1 MSVNS
6 IGNSILNSMGA
17 NRFDVSK
24 MSTTLA
30 EADVASVRSNLER
43 TETSF
48 SNRLT
53 GFDTLE
59 FAFNAFKEQ
68 MSGLA
73 DIAGSQKRTA
83 NSSDPNV
90 ISATINGQASSGTYQ
105 VQVQS
110 LASSHTLATQAEF
123 PSTSSIVGEGS
134 LSFNVGGAVS
144 TITID
149 ATNNSLTGI
158 QNTVNNANI
167 GINATII
174 NVGTG
179 HKLMFSALNSGA
191 AHTIS
196 VSVTND
202 ADANNTDALGLS
214 RLASNNMM
222 ETVVASDARLI
233 INGLSVTSSSN
244 NIEGVIAGVTLNLRS
259 SDAGN
264 IKTIDIARDT
274 TNLQTG
280 VKDFVELFNAL
291 NSIISDLG
299 AHTVPKD
306 AKEDAVT
313 GFLSGD
319 STLRTVNSAI
329 REVMMAT
336 VPGLTGSVQFLADIG
351 ITTQLDGTLGLDET
365 KLNAALATNPEA
377 VGKLFAAN
385 AVASDN
391 LVSFKGS
398 TANTVEGS
406 FNLQVSVIASKAS
419 ITGAAVAGTGIT
431 IDNTNN
437 TFKIRVDGAES
448 LNLVLNS
455 GAYTKTALAQEIARV
470 INNDTNISAAG
481 RVSVEYNPAN
491 SSFML
496 VSEKYGSS
504 SKLELISGNFLT
516 SAVAGLGVSAETT
529 GQDVQGFLQNSV
541 GDSFGFVGSGQNVI
555 INSIL
560 SGAPRGLEF
569 AVAGGITGDR
579 GTIEFNRGYA
589 DKLGHIFTQFLDKDN
604 GLIGSRV
611 SNISDRLAEID
622 KQKDKVD
629 LRFEALEMKY
639 RLQFGALQAMLSHM
653 DATRESL
660 AASLAIRT
668 ER

>member
-291 NSIISDLG
+291 SSIISDLG